1 MFWDND
7 GMLNQLRPPSLFLIC
22 LAFCVALPAILP
34 CTLHAQNWDQTSED
48 IAKAGPEAVAA
59 AVAERASRADAEAI
73 TTWAATA
80 IDTLKKFPP
89 VLAGEEQNDGGLS
102 TATNIFLLRDMLAYN
117 SALLQHQASTDDAD
131 DLELGAK
138 LFETLSSNLRK
149 REMEPVWK
157 DARTAGPLGRT
168 AALLKAK
175 SKLTEL
181 QTKRLT
187 DLAVLQQSYL
197 DDNVTDKQGN
207 PVPANGIDALRRYE
221 GIAWLNTVFPTAAK
235 LGHMRRMADAHFA
248 DLLKAGDILGDSA
261 EQAEGLARAVS
272 IATARGSFAE
282 LSALKPAF
290 ERLRATLG
298 PAGYPART
306 GGANWGPSFNH
317 ALALHAA
324 ARLFEADAPDDAAAY
339 LEAADRAFL
348 AAVAHHKI
356 HHPQK
361 TGLVASKAHV
371 AMGLLNLPA
380 TELKPAAASTK
391 SVYLPND
398 KLVLRPRHGADAPF
412 LVLDFS
418 AAGLP
423 DQRPGIA
430 AYAGAGTPLYR
441 GADDKLW
448 RAQSGNLLL
457 VQQAD
462 IPYPFSAVRREKL
475 RVAEKEKDVP
485 FAYWDEGTGPFI
497 EHFGIKDASVTD
509 HDGYSQATITFAP
522 YGSPESSLTRRLFLT
537 TEGALVIHDTLTPG
551 PAFDGSHAA
560 GPQWPF
566 ESDAERID
574 NTFVQSPVLL
584 FPGCHPAAEMPLP
597 GKLVVAF
604 DAQDIDQIGKTG
616 TGVFDS
622 WAVRKAARGSKT
634 KGGTAYLKR
643 PLTAGEPTQ
652 FITAA
657 LPVPADM
664 DDDEAAKALRISR
677 VESGA
682 VDVSFRRGKETI
694 FFTFPADAA
703 KIDEMKIIRN
713 VK

>member
-1 MFWDND
+1 MIWNNEN
-7 GMLNQLRPPSLFLIC
+7 MLNQMRIPSLFLIG
-22 LAFCVALPAILP
+22 LAFYLLLPVSLP
-34 CTLHAQNWDQTSED
+34 AQNWDQTSKD
-48 IAKAGPEAVAA
+48 IAETGAA
-59 AVAERASRADAEAI
+59 AETAAIAERASRANAEAI
-73 TTWAATA
+73 TAWAANA
-80 IDTLKKFPP
+80 IATLKKFPP
-89 VLAGEEQNDGGLS
+89 VLAGEAQDDGGLS
-102 TATNIFLLRDMLAYN
+102 LATNVFVLRDMLAYN
-117 SALLQHQASTDDAD
+117 SALLQHQATTGNAD

-157 DARTAGPLGRT
+157 DPRTAGPLGRA
-168 AALLKAK
+168 AALLRAK

-197 DDNVTDKQGN
+197 DDNVTDKAGN
-207 PVPANGIDALRRYE
+207 PVPANGLDALRRYE

-235 LGHMRRMADAHFA
+235 LTHMRRMADAHFA
-248 DLLKAGDILGDSA
+248 DLLKSGDIVGNSDQ
-261 EQAEGLARAVS
+261 QAEGLARAVS

-324 ARLFEADAPDDAAAY
+324 ARLFEADAPAEAAAY

-348 AAVAHHKI
+348 AAVAHNKI
-356 HHPQK
+356 HHPKK

-371 AMGLLNLPA
+371 AFGLLTLPA
-380 TELKPAAASTK
+380 TEIKPAASAAK
-391 SVYLPND
+391 SIYLPND
-398 KLVLRPRHGADAPF
+398 KLVLRPRNGAGAPF

-418 AAGLP
+418 ASALQ

-457 VQQAD
+457 VQQNN
-462 IPYPFSAVRREKL
+462 IPYPFSAVRMEKL

-485 FAYWDEGTGPFI
+485 FDYWDEGTGPFI
-497 EHFGIKDASVTD
+497 EHFGIKEASVTD
-509 HDGYSQATITFAP
+509 HEGYSEATITFAP
-522 YGSPESSLTRRLFLT
+522 YGSPESSLTRRLYLT

-551 PAFDGSHAA
+551 PSFNGSHAA

-574 NTFVQSPVLL
+574 NTFVQSPVTV

-604 DAQDIDQIGKTG
+604 DAQDTDQVGKTG

-622 WAVRKAARGSKT
+622 WQVRKAARGSKT

-643 PLTAGEPTQ
+643 PLTGGKTTQ

-682 VDVSFRRGKETI
+682 VDVSIRRGKETI
-694 FFTFPADAA
+694 FFAFPADAA

>member
-1 MFWDND
+1 MIWDTSPMPNSK
-7 GMLNQLRPPSLFLIC
+7 RPLSLFLFC
-22 LAFCVALPAILP
+22 LAFCVALPASLQ
-34 CTLHAQNWDQTSED
+34 AQNWDQTSKDLADNGAAAET
-48 IAKAGPEAVAA
+48 A
-59 AVAERASRADAEAI
+59 AVAERAERANAAAI
-73 TTWAATA
+73 KAWAATA

-89 VLAGEEQNDGGLS
+89 VLAGEEQDDGGLS
-102 TATNIFLLRDMLAYN
+102 LATNVFVLRDMLAYN
-117 SALLQHQASTDDAD
+117 SALLQHQATTDDAD
-131 DLELGAK
+131 DLELATK
-138 LFETLSSNLRK
+138 LFENLSTNLRK

-157 DARTAGPLGRT
+157 DPRTAGPLGRS

-181 QTKRLT
+181 QTKRLS
-187 DLAVLQQSYL
+187 DLAILQQSYL
-197 DDNVTDKQGN
+197 DGEQ
-207 PVPANGIDALRRYE
+207 PPANSLATLRRYE
-221 GIAWLNTVFPTAAK
+221 GIAWLNTVFPDAAK
-235 LGHMRRMADAHFA
+235 LTHMRRMADAHFGDMLKTG
-248 DLLKAGDILGDSA
+248 DLTGDSA

-272 IATARGSFAE
+272 LATARSAFDE

-317 ALALHAA
+317 AIALHAA
-324 ARLFEADAPDDAAAY
+324 ARLFEDDAADASAY

-348 AAVAHHKI
+348 AAVAHNQI
-356 HHPQK
+356 HHPKK

-371 AMGLLNLPA
+371 AMGLLNLPE
-380 TELKPAAASTK
+380 TELKPAAAAAK

-398 KLVLRPRHGADAPF
+398 KLVLRPRHGAGAPF
-412 LVLDFS
+412 LVLDLS
-418 AAGLP
+418 ADGLP

-457 VQQAD
+457 VQQGD
-462 IPYPFSAVRREKL
+462 IPYPFTAVRREKL
-475 RVAEKEKDVP
+475 RITEKEKDVP
-485 FAYWDEGTGPFI
+485 FAYWEDGTGPFV
-497 EHFGIKDASVTD
+497 EHFGIKEASVKD

-522 YGSPESSLTRRLFLT
+522 YGGPESSLTRRIYLT

-551 PAFDGSHAA
+551 AALGGTHSA

-566 ESDAERID
+566 ESDAERFD
-574 NTFVQSPVLL
+574 NTFVQSPVIV
-584 FPGCHPAAEMPLP
+584 FPGCHPLAEMPLP

-604 DAQDIDQIGKTG
+604 DKQDNDQIGKTG

-622 WAVRKAARGSKT
+622 WAVRKAAR
-634 KGGTAYLKR
+634 
-643 PLTAGEPTQ
+643 
-652 FITAA
+652 
-657 LPVPADM
+657 V
-664 DDDEAAKALRISR
+664 DDEEAAKALRISR

-682 VDVSFRRGKETI
+682 VDVSIRRGKETI
-694 FFTFPADAA
+694 FFAFPADAS
-703 KIDEMKIIRN
+703 KVDEVKIIRN
-713 VK
+713 LK